1 MLERLRGYEQKYNM
15 SLDLEEEY
23 LDIYYRR
30 GKTGAGIWYWL
41 QVFFVL
47 IYFFFLSFQPIIVQ
61 TMRYIILA
69 YQYRET

>member
-1 MLERLRGYEQKYNM
+1 MKRDKPVIPGRAKWMLERLRGYEQKYNM

-41 QVFFVL
+41 
-47 IYFFFLSFQPIIVQ
+47 
-61 TMRYIILA
+61 
-69 YQYRET
+69 